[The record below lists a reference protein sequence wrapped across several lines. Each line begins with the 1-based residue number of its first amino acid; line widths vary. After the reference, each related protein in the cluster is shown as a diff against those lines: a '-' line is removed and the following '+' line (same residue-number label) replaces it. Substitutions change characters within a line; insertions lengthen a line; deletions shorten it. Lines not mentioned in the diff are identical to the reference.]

1 MNQMKLVITVY
12 NGDGEVIFSK
22 DPAVPQ
28 DVNACINLFAE
39 VGNEIDIA
47 IREFEIPVKSQSK

>member
-1 MNQMKLVITVY
+1 MKQMKLVITVY

-22 DPAVPQ
+22 DPAIPQ
-28 DVNACINLFAE
+28 DVNSCIALFGE

-47 IREFEIPVKSQSK
+47 IREFEIKPVTSNS